1 MSPSSK
7 RKQSH
12 ASDSSDSEEADIET
26 NNLSGRPARKSK
38 NKLMENPPWKQP
50 SSRQVSSSAHRSARK
65 KQRSTDDNSDQLA
78 ASANSRS
85 STRELEDSESDS
97 SDDTSGPKDNS
108 SDEESLSS
116 SSDGEDDDEEGGKDR
131 GKGKVSK
138 SKGGK
143 KQVPAPLKTGPP
155 KSKVNNGTKFKSP
168 DAHIGLINNNDTIV
182 GGASNRRNRND
193 DSVNEALSNLE
204 IATWSS
210 ERGSPALPD
219 RISDPNLAP
228 KSSSTVSPESAS
240 HVGSRPNALAI
251 SLFDHEANET
261 QEVLTTA
268 SKNKAPLAKS
278 KASSDTAG
286 IHSKSKS
293 APRTT
298 NNDHS
303 RGKSSNNSN
312 TDLRSKKSTKREEKE
327 RRERPEFSDSND
339 EPDNEKT
346 HQPSRSKKSKKRKD
360 HSDDEDD
367 EDNKDDDD
375 ENDDEQKHKRSS
387 KVRGKKKRRTR
398 YQTSSDS
405 SSESDRSDTSWPSWM
420 KLKPNT
426 NGGISLKRQKGPIRQ
441 LLHGAISYVRR
452 DCIFKTPH
460 PELNDKHLYVEGI
473 LLKAAKKISPEL
485 VKRLEKDSSFLDKLL
500 PLPSNRI
507 SHYRSSYHQVVNEHL
522 STDYGFS
529 TNGIQLPPS
538 EVQARVSSLKVDFCF
553 VYRMQEGSYVKPM
566 LNCPYQH
573 PLIIRVL
580 HHVLFNS
587 PDGLGNKFA
596 DKFTSSIKE
605 DTTPE
610 LPIPV
615 VAMAG
620 AAVELGLLS
629 WATGLYIAPS
639 KKITTLSNLYN
650 GHLKFIEGLRIELG
664 PLKLHRLFADLLA
677 SARSATYVTTTS
689 STDALA
695 AAHKVD
701 AANMPE

>member
-26 NNLSGRPARKSK
+26 NNLSGRQ
-38 NKLMENPPWKQP
+38 NQDKLMENPRQ
-50 SSRQVSSSAHRSARK
+50 QVSSSAHRSARK

-78 ASANSRS
+78 ASGS
-85 STRELEDSESDS
+85 SKRRILKRRGSEEEDSESDS

-116 SSDGEDDDEEGGKDR
+116 SSDGEDDDEEGGKDAGR
-131 GKGKVSK
+131 ESIEH
-138 SKGGK
+138 SQYHSQLAKGGK
-143 KQVPAPLKTGPP
+143 KQ
-155 KSKVNNGTKFKSP
+155 SKVNNGTKF
-168 DAHIGLINNNDTIV
+168 N
-182 GGASNRRNRND
+182 NRRNRND

-204 IATWSS
+204 VNRHLVS

-268 SKNKAPLAKS
+268 SKVMIRLHSAVKAPI
-278 KASSDTAG
+278 TPTP
-286 IHSKSKS
+286 ICVRRN
-293 APRTT
+293 PP
-298 NNDHS
+298 
-303 RGKSSNNSN
+303 
-312 TDLRSKKSTKREEKE
+312 KE
-327 RRERPEFSDSND
+327 RRKSAARYN
-339 EPDNEKT
+339 T